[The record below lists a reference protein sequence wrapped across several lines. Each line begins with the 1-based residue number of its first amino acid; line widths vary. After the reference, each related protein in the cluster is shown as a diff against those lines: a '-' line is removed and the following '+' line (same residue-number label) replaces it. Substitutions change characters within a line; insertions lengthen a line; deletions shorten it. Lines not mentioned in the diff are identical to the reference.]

1 MLGIDLLE
9 PYSFEF
15 FRHGIIVATIA
26 GALCGLLGVFVILR
40 GMSYIG
46 HGLSH
51 AVFGGAAASAVIGV
65 NFFIGAGIWG
75 VVSGVLIARVA
86 RRRVLG
92 ADAAIGVVTTASF
105 ALGLALMN
113 RYGQASKSIEAVL
126 FGSVLGVRFT
136 DIVAVAA
143 VALLSL
149 AIIVVWYRRL
159 LFSTFDRDV
168 AQVSGVNVGLV
179 EAVLLALLSLTIL
192 VTMRADGTQAIPD
205 HIGEVEAL
213 VGAYLSTQRQQHVHV
228 WTDDL
233 ARIREST
240 RCGSRETGD
249 HRAKRCSGEFA
260 VRSLQG
266 VRRPTGDRV
275 FEFQHRARRSVGVAV
290 GEGRVKVSGQ
300 TLGRLTQVRVSHLL
314 NDWRRRGSG
323 SRCRCRRLG
332 IAQAVE
338 GKRLP
343 GGNLRRTVSQTERHD
358 PLADHARR
366 IGIDVDHDAGVF
378 IDSKHVRRIVELAF
392 EHRQ

>member
-1 MLGIDLLE
+1 MFALDLLE
-9 PYSFEF
+9 PYSFQF
-15 FRHGIIVATIA
+15 FRHGIVVATIA
-26 GALCGLLGVFVILR
+26 GALCGLLGVFVVLR

-65 NFFIGAGIWG
+65 NFFLGAGIWG

-136 DIVAVAA
+136 DIVAVSA

-192 VTMRADGTQAIPD
+192 VTMRVIGTLLISALLVIPAAASRMTTNSFSRLLWLSPL
-205 HIGEVEAL
+205 IGAVTCFIGMNASYHL
-213 VGAYLSTQRQQHVHV
+213 NTSASATIILLDAVVFVAVYAVAG
-228 WTDDL
+228 
-233 ARIREST
+233 IKN
-240 RCGSRETGD
+240 
-249 HRAKRCSGEFA
+249 RAKMA
-260 VRSLQG
+260 SLG
-266 VRRPTGDRV
+266 
-275 FEFQHRARRSVGVAV
+275 
-290 GEGRVKVSGQ
+290 
-300 TLGRLTQVRVSHLL
+300 HL
-314 NDWRRRGSG
+314 
-323 SRCRCRRLG
+323 
-332 IAQAVE
+332 
-338 GKRLP
+338 
-343 GGNLRRTVSQTERHD
+343 
-358 PLADHARR
+358 
-366 IGIDVDHDAGVF
+366 
-378 IDSKHVRRIVELAF
+378 
-392 EHRQ
+392 